1 MHSSTRSRRLG
12 VLALL
17 GLGSA
22 AAALVLGTAVDAP
35 AGTRLA
41 ADDAVTEIVVPAKPD
56 KGGGVQPGVVVPGH
70 KETWTWDD
78 KE

>member
-1 MHSSTRSRRLG
+1 MHSSTRSRRIG

-41 ADDAVTEIVVPAKPD
+41 ADDAVTEVVVPPKAD
-56 KGGGVQPGVVVPGH
+56 KGGARPGVVVPGH

-78 KE
+78 QE

>member
-1 MHSSTRSRRLG
+1 MHSSTRSRRIG

-41 ADDAVTEIVVPAKPD
+41 ADDAVTEVVVPAKSA

-78 KE
+78 QD

>member
-1 MHSSTRSRRLG
+1 MHSSTRSRRIG

-41 ADDAVTEIVVPAKPD
+41 ADDAVTEVVVPAKPD
-56 KGGGVQPGVVVPGH
+56 KGGVQPGVIVPGN
-70 KETWTWDD
+70 KTTWTWDD
-78 KE
+78 QE